1 MQKRIVINKGKT
13 YLVNAPS
20 TEDVGSLAPMGTLW
34 MQSITDNNWYSI
46 NLTGTSASNDLAIYV
61 NQTPLEWESP
71 GQDFGYQLL
80 YCYDNNTVYQTYLSG
95 SAGNVTMSISQTP
108 WSSNFDYK
116 PYLLLQSLTDSYFYT
131 VSARSGS
138 IYLFPNPTSRT
149 WLYNTSPPAN
159 IVLAGSLIFGDTN
172 QDLFISGSNDFVL
185 GTGSWTVE
193 WFQKMTNQTS
203 FGRVF
208 TQNVWPSSEF
218 GVSIENAAP
227 NAVFYLWL
235 DAQGNT
241 PATAN
246 SATVTA
252 SYLNQ
257 WDHFAVSKQ
266 SGSFIQIF
274 RNGVALHTMTGSNHP
289 YISSS
294 CNISSSLPL
303 VIGSEG
309 DGTVVTRFSG
319 SISNFRLVKGYALY
333 SGSYAKPSAPLTA
346 VPGTVLLLNA
356 RTSATAFT
364 DSSGTSKIV
373 ISRSVA
379 WSDAD
384 PFNI

>member
-1 MQKRIVINKGKT
+1 MQRRIVVNNGKK
-13 YLVNAPS
+13 YLVNAPFS
-20 TEDVGSLAPMGTLW
+20 EEVGSLAPMGTLW
-34 MQSITDNNWYSI
+34 MQSITDNKWYSV
-46 NLTGTSASNDLAIYV
+46 NLTGTSASNDLALYV
-61 NQTPLEWESP
+61 NQTPLTWESP

-80 YCYDNNTVYQTYLSG
+80 YCYENGNVYQTYLSG

-116 PYLLLQSLTDSYFYT
+116 PYLLLQSLTDNYFYT
-131 VSARSGS
+131 VSAKSGS
-138 IYLFPNPTSRT
+138 IYLYSNPNSRV
-149 WLYNTSPPAN
+149 WLYNTSPPAD
-159 IVLAGSLIFGDTN
+159 ILLAGSLQFGRDN
-172 QDLFISGSNDFVL
+172 QDLRISGSNDFVL

-193 WFQKMTNQTS
+193 WFQYMTNQTS

-208 TQNVWPSSEF
+208 TQNVWPTSEF
-218 GVSIENAAP
+218 GISIESAAP
-227 NAVFYLWL
+227 NGVLYLWL

-246 SATVTA
+246 SATITA

-274 RNGVALHTMTGSNHP
+274 RNGVAIRTMTGSNHP
-289 YISSS
+289 YITAS

-303 VIGSEG
+303 IIGSEG
-309 DGTVVTRFSG
+309 DGVVTTRFSG

-333 SGSYAKPSAPLTA
+333 SSSYTRPTAPLTA

-356 RTSATAFT
+356 STAGSAFR
-364 DSSGTSKIV
+364 DSSGTNKTV
-373 ISRSVA
+373 ISQSVSWSVA
-379 WSDAD
+379 N
-384 PFNI
+384 PF